1 MTTKNFVAIAAL
13 ALSTL
18 SIASAKSYEIL
29 LPTATQVGAVQLAA
43 GQYRVKVEGSNAVFT
58 NVRSEKS
65 YTAPAKIETT
75 QKHEDTAVQTKKDAA
90 GERMESI
97 DLGGSNQTLGFEF

>member
-1 MTTKNFVAIAAL
+1 MTTKNFIAIAAL

-43 GQYRVKVEGSNAVFT
+43 GQYSVKVKGSNAVFT
-58 NVRSEKS
+58 NLDNNKTF
-65 YTAPAKIETT
+65 TAPVKVETT
-75 QKHEDTAVQTKKDAA
+75 QKHDSTAVETKKDAS
-90 GERMESI
+90 GQRMESI
-97 DLGGSNQTLGFEF
+97 ELGGSNQTLGFEF

>member
-1 MTTKNFVAIAAL
+1 MTTKNFIAIAAL

-43 GQYRVKVEGSNAVFT
+43 GQYNVKVKGSNAVFT
-58 NVRSEKS
+58 NVNTDKTF
-65 YTAPAKIETT
+65 TAPVRIETT
-75 QKHEDTAVQTKKDAA
+75 QKHEDTAVETKKDAA